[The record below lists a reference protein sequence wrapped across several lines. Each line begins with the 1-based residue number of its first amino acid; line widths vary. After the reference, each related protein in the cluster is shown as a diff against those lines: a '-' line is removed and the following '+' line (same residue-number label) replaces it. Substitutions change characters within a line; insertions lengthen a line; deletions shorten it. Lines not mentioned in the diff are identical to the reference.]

1 MFSHFL
7 DKDSKTI
14 PECETRKLFDA
25 EEELFFKRMQK
36 ALPNCLIFPH
46 VQLASILEAH
56 VSNEK
61 KRQLM
66 RQKLQER
73 HLDFGIFNQD
83 LELLCVV
90 ELEREDTQNQDEEY
104 PTKKLLKRAGIKC
117 IRWSRATL
125 PTAEQILRTLA
136 PYSELDAP
144 KIETSMQTIGKFFLD
159 EDLKDPIKLQEKAF
173 TYVEHGNP
181 NALSLAAINRIT
193 PDSFIRDEYPH
204 IWQKICL
211 FAGDPGYLKNYL
223 ESLFI
228 QNRPIKR
235 RGLPKHVANEVIAIQ
250 GENARFVIPKAPDPV
265 WDPTFL
271 HR

>member
-7 DKDSKTI
+7 DKDSKTF

-193 PDSFIRDEYPH
+193 PDSFIRNEYPH

>member
-7 DKDSKTI
+7 DKDANAI
-14 PECETRKLFDA
+14 PTCAPRKFFDA
-25 EEELFFKRMQK
+25 DNEVFFKRLQK

-46 VQLASILEAH
+46 VQLAAILEAH

-73 HLDFGIFNQD
+73 HVDFGIFSKE
-83 LELLCVV
+83 LELLCVI
-90 ELEREDTQNQDEEY
+90 ELESNDETNKDEEY
-104 PTKKLLKRAGIKC
+104 PTRKLLKSAGIKC
-117 IRWSRATL
+117 VRWSREAL

-136 PYSELDAP
+136 PYSALEAP
-144 KIETSMQTIGKFFLD
+144 KIETSMQTIGKLFAD
-159 EDLKDPIKLQEKAF
+159 ADAHDLATLQDKAF
-173 TYVEHGNP
+173 SYVEHGNP
-181 NALSLAAINRIT
+181 NALSLAAIHRIT
-193 PDSFIRDEYPH
+193 PECFIKKEYPH

-223 ESLFI
+223 DSLFI

-235 RGLPKHVANEVIAIQ
+235 RGLPKHVSNEVIAIQ
-250 GENARFVIPKAPDPV
+250 SENARFVIPKEPDPV

>member
-7 DKDSKTI
+7 EKDANAFPTCA
-14 PECETRKLFDA
+14 PRKFFDA
-25 EEELFFKRMQK
+25 DNEVFFKRLQK
-36 ALPNCLIFPH
+36 VLPNCLIFPH
-46 VQLASILEAH
+46 VQLAAILEAH

-73 HLDFGIFNQD
+73 HVDFGIFNKE

-90 ELEREDTQNQDEEY
+90 ELESNSDTSKDEEH
-104 PTKKLLKRAGIKC
+104 PTRKLLKSAGIKC
-117 IRWSRATL
+117 IRWSREAL

-144 KIETSMQTIGKFFLD
+144 KIETSMQTIGKLFAD
-159 EDLKDPIKLQEKAF
+159 ADVQDLATLQDKAF
-173 TYVEHGNP
+173 SYIEHGNP
-181 NALSLAAINRIT
+181 NALSLAAIHRIT
-193 PDSFIRDEYPH
+193 PECFIKKEYPH

-223 ESLFI
+223 DSLFI

-235 RGLPKHVANEVIAIQ
+235 RGLPKHVSNEVIAIQ
-250 GENARFVIPKAPDPV
+250 SENARFVIPKEPDPV

>member
-7 DKDSKTI
+7 DKTSKTI
-14 PECETRKLFDA
+14 PECVPRKLFDA
-25 EEELFFKRMQK
+25 EEEIFFKRVQK

-46 VQLASILEAH
+46 VLLTSILEAQC
-56 VSNEK
+56 SNEK
-61 KRQLM
+61 KRTLM
-66 RQKLQER
+66 HKKLSER
-73 HLDFGIFNQD
+73 HVDFGIFNTE
-83 LELLCVV
+83 LELLCVL
-90 ELEREDTQNQDEEY
+90 ELERDDSNAQEEEY

-117 IRWSRATL
+117 IRWSRASL

-136 PYSELDAP
+136 PFSDLDAP
-144 KIETSMQTIGKFFLD
+144 KVETSLQTISKLFVD
-159 EDLKDPIKLQEKAF
+159 NDPKNKGKLQEKAF

-181 NALSLAAINRIT
+181 NALSLAAIRQIT
-193 PDSFIRDEYPH
+193 PENFIENEYPH

-211 FAGDPGYLKNYL
+211 LANDPGYLKNYL

-235 RGLPKHVANEVIAIQ
+235 RGLPRHVASEVIALQ
-250 GENARFVIPKAPDPV
+250 AENARFVIAGAPDPV

>member
-7 DKDSKTI
+7 DKDTQSF
-14 PECETRKLFDA
+14 PECAPRKFFDVD
-25 EEELFFKRMQK
+25 EEIFFKRLQK

-46 VQLASILEAH
+46 VQLAAILEAH

-73 HLDFGIFNQD
+73 HVDFGIFNKE

-90 ELEREDTQNQDEEY
+90 ELESIDETSKDEEY
-104 PTKKLLKRAGIKC
+104 PTRKLLKSAGIKC
-117 IRWSRATL
+117 VRWNRDAL

-144 KIETSMQTIGKFFLD
+144 KIETSMQTIGKLFADVDANELA
-159 EDLKDPIKLQEKAF
+159 KLQDKAF
-173 TYVEHGNP
+173 SYVEHGNP
-181 NALSLAAINRIT
+181 NALSLAAIHRIT
-193 PDSFIRDEYPH
+193 PDSFIKKEYPH

-223 ESLFI
+223 ESLFV
-228 QNRPIKR
+228 QNRPTKR
-235 RGLPKHVANEVIAIQ
+235 RGLPKHVSNEVIAIQ
-250 GENARFVIPKAPDPV
+250 NENARFVIPKEPDPL
-265 WDPTFL
+265 WNPNFL